1 MDTCTL
7 TCTAGVKQNTHK
19 HTQVKWRVLQKISG
33 GEKGGNGAEVR
44 AKLKDGG
51 GDYLREG
58 ESGRKMKHCSNNSSS
73 CRKKLKDNSWREVMQ
88 GQRDKKE
95 TDAGT
100 LQ

>member
-1 MDTCTL
+1 MLDGHVHAYMHRRGAT
-7 TCTAGVKQNTHK
+7 K
-19 HTQVKWRVLQKISG
+19 HTQVKQRVPQKISCS
-33 GEKGGNGAEVR
+33 EKGGNGAEVR
-44 AKLKDGG
+44 ARLKDGG

-58 ESGRKMKHCSNNSSS
+58 ESARRKIKHCGNNSSS

-100 LQ
+100 PQ